1 MDNKINECVPKE
13 PISIIHKDEIPNPL
27 YDLFEQNSIVK
38 YATYHFLIQEKHNVN
53 ENIIHFENVFK
64 AKFRQFKHIFFFE
77 SETNDIPNIP
87 IIVPSLPLFIIISY
101 SFGSLSDRYFEYF

>member
-13 PISIIHKDEIPNPL
+13 PISIIHQDEIPKSL
-27 YDLFEQNSIVK
+27 YDFFEQNSIVK
-38 YATYHFLIQEKHNVN
+38 YATDHFLIQEKHIVK
-53 ENIIHFENVFK
+53 ENIIRFENAYK

-87 IIVPSLPLFIIISY
+87 IIDPSLS
-101 SFGSLSDRYFEYF
+101 